1 MIFIGNLKCKKKFY
15 FVFIFRK
22 KNIVLRCEVI
32 KSKKFADI
40 IDKDLIV
47 WVG

>member
-1 MIFIGNLKCKKKFY
+1 MYKKVLFRFY
-15 FVFIFRK
+15 FQK
-22 KNIVLRCEVI
+22 NNIVLRREVI
-32 KSKKFADI
+32 KSKKFEDI